1 VTAMKT
7 NQSSRFLRLFLG
19 FVLGIALV
27 MGLLMAIVYRY
38 ELHSAM
44 AAMSERERY
53 EVTLMEQVVD
63 EVFERVVSDLRFLI
77 RQNELIA
84 QLTGPDEQRGAM
96 AAEYLAFATVKPIY
110 DQIRFLDA
118 QGREQVRVNFNAGL
132 PSVVPDDALQDKS
145 RRYYFTDVI
154 SLEPGQ
160 IFVSPFDL
168 NVERGAVEQP
178 LKPMIRIG
186 TPVLDV
192 SGDKRGIVLLNF
204 LGQDLLERLTE
215 VSGAGSGDVM
225 LLNQDGYWLL
235 APDPEDAWGFMLPSR
250 SDRNFARR
258 YPEAWAE
265 IKARGTGT
273 LRTEHGLF
281 AFAVVRPLDDSYTS
295 STGATEA
302 FAPSAGQV
310 GSDAY
315 AWVLVSH
322 VPQSVLDEQSASI
335 LNRILLLGGSAFAL
349 MTFGAWFLALA
360 ITRRRL
366 YQQQLMTLAHY
377 DSLTDLPNRTL
388 FFDRLAFVHRNA
400 ARYGRSYGVL
410 YIDLDGF
417 KDVNDSLGH
426 EAGDAVLIEVAAR
439 LRAAVRES
447 DTAAR
452 LGGDELAVILSEIG
466 GIDAAITAGTKLID
480 CIRAPIALPD
490 GTAKVGASIGAAI
503 YPTHGATSE
512 AVLAAADRA
521 MYVAKS
527 RGKGECVAAEPLSA
541 EDAEALPPGTDRG

>member
-1 VTAMKT
+1 MTAMQT
-7 NQSSRFLRLFLG
+7 NHRPSFLRLFFG
-19 FVLGIALV
+19 FVLAIALL
-27 MGLLMAIVYRY
+27 MGLLTAFVYRY

-44 AAMSERERY
+44 TAMSERERY
-53 EVTLMEQVVD
+53 EVTLMEQIVD
-63 EVFERVVSDLRFLI
+63 EVFERVVSDLRFLT

-84 QLTGPDEQRGAM
+84 QLTGPEEQRGAM

-118 QGREQVRVNFNAGL
+118 QGREQVRVNFNSGS
-132 PSVVPDDALQDKS
+132 PSAVPEDELQDKS

-186 TPVLDV
+186 TPVLDA
-192 SGDKRGIVLLNF
+192 SGNKRGIVLLNF
-204 LGQDLLERLTE
+204 LGEDLLERLME

-235 APDPEDAWGFMLPSR
+235 APDPEDAWGFMLPAR
-250 SDRNFARR
+250 SDRSFSRR
-258 YPEAWAE
+258 YPQEWAE
-265 IKARGTGT
+265 IKARGKGN
-273 LRTEHGLF
+273 LRTKNGLF
-281 AFAVVRPLDDSYTS
+281 TFAMVRPLDDSYAS
-295 STGATEA
+295 STGAAEA
-302 FAPSAGQV
+302 YAPSAGQV

-322 VPQSVLDEQSASI
+322 VPKSVIAQQSSAI
-335 LNRILLLGGSAFAL
+335 LHRILLLGGSAFAL
-349 MTFGAWFLALA
+349 MVFGAWFLALA
-360 ITRRRL
+360 ITHRRQ

-439 LRAAVRES
+439 LRGVVRES

-452 LGGDELAVILSEIG
+452 LGGDELAVILSEISD
-466 GIDAAITAGTKLID
+466 INAAITAGIKLID
-480 CIRAPIALPD
+480 CIRAPISLP
-490 GTAKVGASIGAAI
+490 GGAAKVGASIGAAL

-512 AVLAAADRA
+512 EVLAAADRA

-527 RGKGECVAAEPLSA
+527 RGKGACVAADALS
-541 EDAEALPPGTDRG
+541 EKPQTTQPEAD